1 MKKYLAIPFV
11 ALLFSCS
18 EKGGTVLSTDDGE
31 RSVVAPSSSVL
42 TSNYTA
48 PLTEAEI
55 AADVALIQNS
65 DSLMAKAMG
74 VLFTMPSSESSL
86 GMAKVAVETCQSY
99 DMDTTFVT
107 VTGDTISTKT
117 TATKDGK
124 PFEFCMDPDSYDFTG
139 TTAEEA
145 MGQFMLDMMA
155 QMNGV
160 KSNVVSSV
168 KSPNLVSNAE
178 VTWLMNLEGTGEDMV
193 MSYELDGY
201 FYGKQFSPEVV
212 TLMVEFDM
220 AFSSASEGFTG
231 TYKINF
237 MDGRYQCEIDVATG
251 EGCDLTHNGEVVGEF
266 GN

>member
-1 MKKYLAIPFV
+1 MNKYLAIPLA

-18 EKGGTVLSTDDGE
+18 EKGGTVVSSGDSD
-31 RSVVAPSSSVL
+31 RDVVAPSSTVL

-48 PLTEAEI
+48 PLTEAKI

-65 DSLMAKAMG
+65 DNLLAKAMG
-74 VLFTMPSSESSL
+74 VMFTMPSSESSL
-86 GMAKVAVETCQSY
+86 GMAKVAVETCQNY

-117 TATKDGK
+117 TFTKDGK
-124 PFEFCMDPDSYDFTG
+124 PFEYCMDPDSYDFTG
-139 TTAEEA
+139 STAEEA
-145 MGQFMLDMMA
+145 MGPLMLDMMA
-155 QMNGV
+155 QKNGV

-201 FYGKQFSPEVV
+201 FYGKQFSPEVI

-220 AFSSASEGFTG
+220 AMNSASEGFTG

-237 MDGRYQCEIDVATG
+237 MDGRYQCEMDISTG